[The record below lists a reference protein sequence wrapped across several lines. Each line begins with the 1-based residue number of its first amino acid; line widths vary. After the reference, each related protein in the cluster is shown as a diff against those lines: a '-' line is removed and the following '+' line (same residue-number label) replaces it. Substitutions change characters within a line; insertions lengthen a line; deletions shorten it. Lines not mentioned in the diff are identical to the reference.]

1 MSPSKQPSRGAALLG
16 RQHECQTLDRLVG
29 ALREGHSAALVV
41 HGSPGVGKTALL
53 EFVRGRAS
61 GCRVISASAAQ
72 SEMELAFAGLHQL
85 CAPLLER
92 LDRLP
97 GPQRVALSTAFG
109 LTEGVAPDRFFLG
122 LAVLSLLSEA
132 AAEQPL
138 VCLVDDAQWLDSA
151 SSQVLTFVARRLWEE
166 SVALVFAAREPRS
179 ELAGLPEMAL
189 QGLDADDARALL
201 ASVLRGPLDERVR
214 ERIIAETQGNPLAL
228 LELPRGLTP
237 TQLAGGFGDPDAG
250 LASRVEE
257 SFAQRLAALPDETR
271 LLLLLAAAEPLG
283 LPVLLWRAAE
293 ALGIPP
299 SAAEPAHAAGL
310 FEIGLRVRFRHP
322 LVRSAVYRW
331 GTPQDRR
338 RVHGALADVTDP
350 QADSERRAWHR
361 AHASDAPSEQVAEEL
376 EHSAGRAAARGG
388 LAAAAAFLRKATALT
403 PDPAQRARRALAA
416 AEAERQAGDPEA
428 ALRALGTADAGP
440 LDALGRARAELLR
453 ARIAFGSGADDAAKQ
468 LFDAARQLQ
477 PIDVDLARDTYLD
490 ALSAMVYLGPKRS
503 CDPVEVARA
512 ALATQRPGP
521 PRPTDLLLDGVARQ
535 LTEGYR
541 AAAETLRRAFRA
553 FASDDIS
560 ADVGLGWGW
569 LASHVASALW
579 EHDLQVALANRHV
592 RLTREAGALAVL
604 PQTLAQLIGI
614 QMREGELHAAAT
626 LMREVDAAVDAT
638 RCEPLAHVSMVMAA
652 YRGRAEEGRRLID
665 EARTQLTPES
675 RGLGV
680 VVVEFANL
688 LLNNGLGRYDEGLRL
703 GRRLLEDLEPVGRAP
718 WALPELVEAAA
729 RAGAVEEATAALRQ
743 LSDRAAI
750 SGTDWALGLEARS
763 RALLAKESRAE
774 QLYREAIERLAAPGS
789 RTDLARAHLVY
800 GEWLR
805 RAGRRADA
813 RHQLRTAYD
822 MLNDMGVDGFADRAW
837 RELRAMGETARK
849 PTAETR
855 DDLTPQE
862 EQIARLARAGLS
874 NPEIGA
880 RLFIS
885 PRTVEYHLHKIFI
898 KLDISSRVELRK
910 ALPEHTAVSA

>member
-1 MSPSKQPSRGAALLG
+1 MIPSNRPSKSAVLLG
-16 RQHECQTLDRLVG
+16 RQRECQDIDRLLG
-29 ALREGHSAALVV
+29 ALREGHSGTLVL
-41 HGSPGVGKTALL
+41 HGNPGVGKTALL
-53 EFVRGRAS
+53 EYARDRAA
-61 GCRVISASAAQ
+61 GCRVVSASAAQ

-92 LDRLP
+92 LNRLP
-97 GPQRVALSTAFG
+97 GPQREALSTAFG
-109 LTEGVAPDRFFLG
+109 LTEGIAPDRFFLG

-132 AAEQPL
+132 AAERPL

-151 SSQVLTFVARRLWEE
+151 SSQVLAFVARRLWEE
-166 SVALVFAAREPRS
+166 SVALVFAAREPQS
-179 ELAGLPEMAL
+179 ELAGLREVVL
-189 QGLDADDARALL
+189 QGLPDDDARALL
-201 ASVLRGPLDERVR
+201 ASVLHGPLDERVR
-214 ERIIAETQGNPLAL
+214 ERIVAETQGNPLAL
-228 LELPRGLTP
+228 IELPRGLTP

-250 LASRVEE
+250 LSSRVEE
-257 SFAQRLAALPDETR
+257 SFARRLSALPDATR

-283 LPVLLWRAAE
+283 QPVLLWRAAE

-299 SAAEPAHAAGL
+299 SAAEAARAAGL
-310 FEIGLRVRFRHP
+310 LEIGLRVRFRHP

-331 GTPQDRR
+331 GTPEDRR
-338 RVHGALADVTDP
+338 RAHAVLADVTDP
-350 QADSERRAWHR
+350 EVDPERRAWHR
-361 AHASDAPSEQVAEEL
+361 AHASAAPSEEVAEEL
-376 EHSAGRAAARGG
+376 EESAGRAAARGG
-388 LAAAAAFLRKATALT
+388 LAAASAFLGKAAALT
-403 PDPAQRARRALAA
+403 PDPAQQARRALAA

-428 ALRALGTADAGP
+428 ALVALTTADAGP
-440 LDALGRARAELLR
+440 LDPLGRARAELLR
-453 ARIAFGSGADDAAKQ
+453 ARIAFGSGADNAAKQ
-468 LFDAARQLQ
+468 LFDAARQLE

-490 ALSAMVYLGPKRS
+490 ALSATVYLGPNRS

-512 ALATQRPGP
+512 ALAAQRSGP

-535 LTEGYR
+535 LTKGYR
-541 AAAETLRRAFRA
+541 AAAETLRLAFRA
-553 FASDDIS
+553 FASEDIS

-614 QMREGELHAAAT
+614 HMREGDLKAA
-626 LMREVDAAVDAT
+626 
-638 RCEPLAHVSMVMAA
+638 
-652 YRGRAEEGRRLID
+652 
-665 EARTQLTPES
+665 ES

-680 VVVEFANL
+680 VVVEFASL
-688 LLNNGLGRYDEGLRL
+688 LLNNGLGRYDEGLRS
-703 GRRLLEDLEPVGRAP
+703 GRRVLEDLEPVGRAG
-718 WALPELVEAAA
+718 WALPELVEAAG
-729 RAGAVEEATAALRQ
+729 RAGAAEEATVALRQ

-763 RALLAKESRAE
+763 RALLTEEPAAE
-774 QLYREAIERLAAPGS
+774 ELYREAIERLAEPGS

-805 RAGRRADA
+805 RSGRRVDA
-813 RHQLRTAYD
+813 SHQLHTAHE
-822 MLNDMGVDGFADRAW
+822 MLQDMGVEGFADRAW

-849 PTAETR
+849 PIAETP

-862 EQIARLARAGLS
+862 QQIARLARAGLS

-898 KLDISSRVELRK
+898 KLAINSRVELRE